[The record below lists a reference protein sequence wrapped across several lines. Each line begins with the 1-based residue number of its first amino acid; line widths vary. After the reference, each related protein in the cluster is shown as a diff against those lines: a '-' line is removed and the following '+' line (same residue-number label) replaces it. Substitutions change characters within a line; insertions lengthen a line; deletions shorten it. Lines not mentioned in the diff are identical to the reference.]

1 MSIWTDKNGRKHVG
15 LMVGGQRV
23 HRILPKEAT
32 ARDAKRIESQIRESL
47 ERDKSVN
54 IPGNPLISEVM
65 TLYIAHAKNLRSPAT
80 AKYHAERAGPWA
92 EKYRASQARQFAAEL
107 ISDMTGPYAAATI
120 NRTLGTVKKALRMA
134 WELGRTPEDFGQQI
148 KRLPENNARD
158 VYLTREQVA
167 KIASHASPA
176 VASAIWIALYTGAR
190 RGEVL
195 AMQPQD
201 VGPDFITI
209 HASNTK
215 TLKTRAAP
223 ITEALRPHLAA
234 LPLPLNFE
242 GLKTGFRRAREA
254 AKMEHVNFHDLR
266 HSCAAILIASGT
278 DIYTVSK
285 VLGHSSVKT
294 TERYAHQDVSKQT
307 EALKKAFDSGRIA
320 PTITPGKK
328 KGSPKAPHVI
338 GG

>member
-1 MSIWTDKNGRKHVG
+1 MSIWTDKQGRKHVG
-15 LMVGGQRV
+15 LMVGGERV
-23 HRILPKEAT
+23 HRILPKDAT

-47 ERDKSVN
+47 ERDKTVN
-54 IPGNPLISEVM
+54 IPGNPLISEAM
-65 TLYIAHAKNLRSPAT
+65 TLYLVHAKNLRSPAT

-107 ISDMTGPYAAATI
+107 VKDMTGHYAAATI
-120 NRTLGTVKKALRMA
+120 NRTLGTVKKALHLA
-134 WELGRTPEDFGQQI
+134 WEMNRTPEDFGRLI

-167 KIASHASPA
+167 EIASHASPA

-190 RGEVL
+190 RGEIL
-195 AMQPQD
+195 AMKPQD

-215 TLKTRAAP
+215 TLKTRVAP

-242 GLKTGFRRAREA
+242 GLKSGFRRARTA
-254 AKMEHVNFHDLR
+254 AKMEHVTFHDLR
-266 HSCAAILIASGT
+266 HSCASILIAHGT

-294 TERYAHQDVSKQT
+294 TERYAHQDASKQA
-307 EALKKAFDSGRIA
+307 EALKKAFDSEKIT
-320 PTITPGKK
+320 PTIAQGKE
-328 KGSPKAPHVI
+328 KGSP
-338 GG
+338 